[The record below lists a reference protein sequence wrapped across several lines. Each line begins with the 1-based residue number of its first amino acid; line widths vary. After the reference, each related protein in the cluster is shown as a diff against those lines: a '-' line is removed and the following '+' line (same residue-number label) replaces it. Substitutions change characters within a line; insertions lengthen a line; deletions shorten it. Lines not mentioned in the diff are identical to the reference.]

1 MTKVAVIIPAAGAS
15 SRFGGKEKK
24 PFAKIGERAV
34 FLRTL
39 ELFVNRDDVC
49 QTILAIS
56 PDDYD
61 MVKSRYG
68 ANLGF
73 MSVKIVRGGAE
84 RYQTVMAAL
93 ELVEDEAELVA
104 IHDAVRPCVTAE
116 KITEVFQAA
125 AKNGAAIL
133 ASPVTATLKKV
144 ESNNEITATV
154 DRKDLYM
161 AQTPQVF
168 KTALIKD
175 AYQKLTSSKENKNI
189 TDDAQVVELAG
200 GKVFVVPNDQ
210 TNIKITVQSD
220 LKLAE
225 AILAILPKPKAKGPS
240 NPFEEAQW

>member
-1 MTKVAVIIPAAGAS
+1 MKVAVIIPAAGAS

-49 QTILAIS
+49 QTILAVS

-73 MSVKIVRGGAE
+73 MAVKIVKGGAE
-84 RYQTVMAAL
+84 RYQTVMSAL
-93 ELVEDEAELVA
+93 DLVDDEADLVA

-125 AKNGAAIL
+125 AKHDAAIL

-144 ESNNEITATV
+144 ESNNEISATV
-154 DRKDLYM
+154 DRNGLYM

-168 KTALIKD
+168 KTRLIKD
-175 AYQKLTSSKENKNI
+175 AYKKMSQMKEIKNI
-189 TDDAQVVELAG
+189 TDDAQVLELTG
-200 GKVFVVPNDQ
+200 GKVIVVPNDQ

-225 AILAILPKPKAKGPS
+225 AILAILPKPKPKAPL